1 MVNDYQIHLNF
12 LPVEGEFS
20 HFTVYRRLAAQ
31 RSTLNEQRSTCKTG
45 EWPAMAVMRRGSGHR
60 LKVLGHGQQAG
71 SLLYLLSP
79 HRKGP

>member
-31 RSTLNEQRSTCKTG
+31 RSTLNDQLVRRASG
-45 EWPAMAVMRRGSGHR
+45 LRWP
-60 LKVLGHGQQAG
+60 
-71 SLLYLLSP
+71 
-79 HRKGP
+79 